1 MERGAEKSID
11 ERMEDA
17 KKSDIKAKNSMNVC
31 RACVCDVPSH
41 FELILLPVP
50 STQPA
55 KHSNQGLVKF
65 HILRTLLDPDPIIV
79 TRECRIRDT
88 LLVPYS

>member
-31 RACVCDVPSH
+31 RACVCDVTDVPSH
-41 FELILLPVP
+41 FALILLPVP
-50 STQPA
+50 FTQPV
-55 KHSNQGLVKF
+55 KHSNQGSVKF

-79 TRECRIRDT
+79 TREC
-88 LLVPYS
+88 

>member
-31 RACVCDVPSH
+31 RACVMRRNRRSVP
-41 FELILLPVP
+41 
-50 STQPA
+50 
-55 KHSNQGLVKF
+55 
-65 HILRTLLDPDPIIV
+65 LRTNTASRPFYPAS
-79 TRECRIRDT
+79 ET
-88 LLVPYS
+88 LESGVG